1 MYYFLYIFFPCEMTS
16 QGNTFLSNG
25 TAVVYMSVIS
35 LGIKYLKT
43 HDYKAEDKDLNYLSC

>member
-1 MYYFLYIFFPCEMTS
+1 MYYFLYMFFPCEMTS
-16 QGNTFLSNG
+16 QGSTFLSNG

-43 HDYKAEDKDLNYLSC
+43 HNYKAEDKDLNYLSC